1 MVITRKRA
9 ANSGSSST
17 FTLQI
22 LTSVTSSANPS
33 ITGISILQGP
43 HQGAQKST
51 NTGISDWITSA
62 SKLSFVK
69 CNAAIFLPRFLAIFF
84 GFSECVKAGAKV
96 VNLSLGTS
104 SSRTDDSDN
113 FIDNTFTPAAV
124 SLMMASL
131 ISKGYDF
138 IAVQSAGN
146 GDFYGDPIDARHNG
160 HFCSVNESNVYT
172 GLYNVSKSEILDR
185 IIVVTAA
192 ENLGNE
198 MYMQP
203 DYSNIGPNVD
213 IAAPGESIYSCS
225 VNSFYTY
232 LSGTSMAAP
241 VVTGVASLVW
251 SVNPSLTG
259 PQVKDIVCSSTDSI
273 ARYNDRAGYYDTE
286 LTDYPMVNARL
297 AVEEALLRTN
307 NNWGRVTGSVI
318 NASVIS
324 YNGNEYTVDGNGEF
338 SFVAPEGSGRAIVY
352 DYNGDEVGY
361 MDIIVTAGETTENS
375 ELIDIPEVVPDE
387 STTALYEPT
396 TVPET
401 TRAVATTLVAET
413 VTVADN

>member
-1 MVITRKRA
+1 
-9 ANSGSSST
+9 
-17 FTLQI
+17 
-22 LTSVTSSANPS
+22 
-33 ITGISILQGP
+33 
-43 HQGAQKST
+43 
-51 NTGISDWITSA
+51 
-62 SKLSFVK
+62 
-69 CNAAIFLPRFLAIFF
+69 
-84 GFSECVKAGAKV
+84 
-96 VNLSLGTS
+96 
-104 SSRTDDSDN
+104 
-113 FIDNTFTPAAV
+113 
-124 SLMMASL
+124 MMASL

-203 DYSNIGPNVD
+203 NYSNIGPRVD
-213 IAAPGESIYSCS
+213 VAAPGDSIYSCS

-232 LSGTSMAAP
+232 HSGTSMAAP

-259 PQVKDIVCSSTDSI
+259 PQVKDIVCSSTDSV
-273 ARYNDRAGYYDTE
+273 ARFNDRAGYYDTE
-286 LTDYPMVNARL
+286 LTVYPLVNARL

-307 NNWGRVTGSVI
+307 NNWGKVTGSVT

-338 SFVAPEGSGRAIVY
+338 SLVAPEGSGRAVVY
-352 DYNGDEVGY
+352 DYNGDEIGY
-361 MDIIVTAGETTENS
+361 MDITVTAGETTENS

-401 TRAVATTLVAET
+401 TQVVATTLVSET